1 MERYY
6 LAIDIGASSG
16 RHMLGH
22 IENGKMILEE
32 IWRFENGMKD
42 REGSLCWDLD
52 ALFEEVLEQNNVWQ
66 QAVQKICSIDLKKEE
81 PGLLLFCAEH
91 GILLETYD
99 AETLRNLDGEFTA
112 SAFVSQVTGV
122 DNVCER
128 SAMAGSQNGK
138 ILISKMAKNGVTAAF
153 VLDEVKISF

>member
-52 ALFEEVLEQNNVWQ
+52 ALFEEI
-66 QAVQKICSIDLKKEE
+66 KTGMKRCKE
-81 PGLLLFCAEH
+81 L
-91 GILLETYD
+91 
-99 AETLRNLDGEFTA
+99 
-112 SAFVSQVTGV
+112 
-122 DNVCER
+122 
-128 SAMAGSQNGK
+128 GK
-138 ILISKMAKNGVTAAF
+138 IPVSMGIDTWAVDYVLLDEKDQVLGKPMDTVTAALREWMRMYIRSF
-153 VLDEVKISF
+153 RKKSFTAAPESRSRALIPFIS

>member
-52 ALFEEVLEQNNVWQ
+52 ALFEEIKTGMKRSLYLWE
-66 QAVQKICSIDLKKEE
+66 LT
-81 PGLLLFCAEH
+81 PGPWIMCFWMKRIRYWEKPMD
-91 GILLETYD
+91 T
-99 AETLRNLDGEFTA
+99 
-112 SAFVSQVTGV
+112 
-122 DNVCER
+122 
-128 SAMAGSQNGK
+128 
-138 ILISKMAKNGVTAAF
+138 VTAALREWMRMYIRSF
-153 VLDEVKISF
+153 RKKSFTAAPESRSRALIPFIS